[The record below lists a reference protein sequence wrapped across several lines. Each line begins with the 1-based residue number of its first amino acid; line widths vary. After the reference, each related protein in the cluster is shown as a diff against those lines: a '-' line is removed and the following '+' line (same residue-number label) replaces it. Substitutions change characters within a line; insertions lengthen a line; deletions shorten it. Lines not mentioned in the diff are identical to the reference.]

1 MKKQN
6 VTAVF
11 LAVCLVITMSG
22 MNPSHAHANS
32 PSYDNGAKLV
42 GYVAIEPNSIG
53 LTAVLLERRNSNTLF
68 YRVTANSSSGMNT
81 SISARIVLQRLE
93 SGRWV
98 DREIINVSQN
108 NTMRLDVGNLI
119 DIRAHGSGSYRIR
132 VTFTSVVNGI
142 VTTLSPRYSTTVVM

>member
-6 VTAVF
+6 ITAVF

-22 MNPSHAHANS
+22 MNPSHAHAKNQ
-32 PSYDNGAKLV
+32 SYYEGAKLV
-42 GYVAIEPNSIG
+42 GYIAIEPQGIG
-53 LTAVLLERRNSNTLF
+53 VTQVLLERRNANTLV
-68 YRVTANSSSGMNT
+68 YRVMANSSTGVNT

-108 NTMRLDVGNLI
+108 NTIRLDVSDFI
-119 DIRAHGSGSYRIR
+119 DIRAHGAGSYRIR
-132 VTFTSVVNGI
+132 VTFTSVVSGI